1 MNVKIPSHEIAASPY
16 SVKKSTRPDDNE
28 DTESGSQED
37 ESPVDAC
44 FEGATVILGY
54 AGPFVRWNHRQEAA
68 DIHVQVGKSVFYRY
82 ANRSLQMDW
91 QSIAGITSC
100 LYSVHPAQALKATAG
115 QERQALTLSQFY
127 FANRPKLKFKFRS
140 KSIPDVTKFQ
150 IDPCLNGV

>member
-1 MNVKIPSHEIAASPY
+1 MCKSTHKIAASPC

-44 FEGATVILGY
+44 FEGAPAIFGY

-91 QSIAGITSC
+91 LSWAGITSC
-100 LYSVHPAQALKATAG
+100 LYSVHPAQFLK
-115 QERQALTLSQFY
+115 RQQGKRDRL
-127 FANRPKLKFKFRS
+127 
-140 KSIPDVTKFQ
+140 
-150 IDPCLNGV
+150 